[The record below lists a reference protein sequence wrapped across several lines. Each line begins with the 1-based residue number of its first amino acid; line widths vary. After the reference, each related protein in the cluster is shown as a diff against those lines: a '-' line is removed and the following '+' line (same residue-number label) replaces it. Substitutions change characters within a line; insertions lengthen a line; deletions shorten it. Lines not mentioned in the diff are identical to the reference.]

1 MEKYS
6 LSDIRPST
14 HPISSGEGFEIV
26 KMDKMGSLPPAA
38 GVAPY
43 RQEDDRKRET
53 ARLAT
58 LQGQVDEV
66 RQALRELASRQVRLE
81 EVVKAYEG
89 GVAENRLHIDQVRQ
103 ENQVSA
109 RARAIDENRT
119 RQQIAEMDQ
128 RLDDAV
134 RPIRSLQAHVS
145 ELLEASR
152 RKIDDTGQYQRRFED
167 IRVAIDHLQAVGD
180 RNTISVHQIRES
192 IEGEKGEI
200 DLVRRDILR
209 NEDAIKIVDQEM
221 RRRIA
226 EVAQAGE
233 NVNNRMDDLRADIA
247 HAHDLITELQRSTA
261 NIEPTFEE
269 LRKADADQKVES
281 NRINQQAL
289 ERHEVIV
296 DRLDDLRQAAD
307 AQVAEVRQSQD
318 QRVERLNER
327 IDELNEQQRE
337 LGVRISAFIHQLDE
351 LRLVDESLRR
361 DLWQLHEQR
370 VRLRLEQAQQ
380 ELDQVT
386 GSRRDSETVER
397 KSVVV
402 APRPADR

>member
-1 MEKYS
+1 
-6 LSDIRPST
+6 
-14 HPISSGEGFEIV
+14 
-26 KMDKMGSLPPAA
+26 MDKMGSLPPAA

-81 EVVKAYEG
+81 EVVKAYQG